1 MFLQVSCR
9 RLGNSTRSTLS
20 LKSDVLSYGRLQLVT
35 HSRQLLTVR
44 LSTRQLKLE
53 QAVANLESDIREQA
67 QKVAHTP
74 DASSTMQM
82 VMYDPSTNVM
92 TPVMVLRSDT
102 LFPVYAFK
110 TTGGGGHPEFA
121 STAEAPYADSQ
132 MSMMP
137 MVCMVQSMP
146 EGQFGVQETSFQQL
160 HYQESATQETAP
172 QESAPVEHTGP
183 QETTSQE
190 TAVKEA
196 PLEEV
201 PAE

>member
-1 MFLQVSCR
+1 MRGGYYVDGFSEPMQFVPENLRLERSLHRAQEVMSQALANFEREEAGKFNKIYAFLEE
-9 RLGNSTRSTLS
+9 
-20 LKSDVLSYGRLQLVT
+20 
-35 HSRQLLTVR
+35 

-67 QKVAHTP
+67 QKVVHTP

-92 TPVMVLRSDT
+92 TPVM
-102 LFPVYAFK
+102 
-110 TTGGGGHPEFA
+110 
-121 STAEAPYADSQ
+121 APYADSQ